1 MALTGPGVRLRLA
14 GHVTGGG
21 HIDVD
26 VLLDW
31 TLCCRWVAE
40 WILLERL
47 FAEKKIY
54 YNKTYQQDE
63 NSQCKNYNFNQN
75 KLYKIHK

>member
-26 VLLDW
+26 VLLD
-31 TLCCRWVAE
+31 
-40 WILLERL
+40 
-47 FAEKKIY
+47 
-54 YNKTYQQDE
+54 
-63 NSQCKNYNFNQN
+63 
-75 KLYKIHK
+75 